1 MFNGDRLRNL
11 MATRGLSQSELARRV
26 GVSQTTIAKL
36 VAGRGYGSKHLH
48 RIARELRTTPAYLT
62 GEIDDPEE
70 DAPPPPPAPTV
81 QMVMMPVALP
91 SEEALARMFEGL
103 LEALPGLEGPE
114 LARELA
120 TLLPTA
126 LGSVRGPLIEVRSE
140 TDDAQPVLPDTADAA
155 LPLRRRA

>member
-1 MFNGDRLRNL
+1 MFDGDRLRNL

-48 RIARELRTTPAYLT
+48 LIARELRTTPAFLT

-70 DAPPPPPAPTV
+70 NAPPPPPAPTV

-91 SEEALARMFEGL
+91 SEAALVRMFEGL
-103 LEALPGLEGPE
+103 LEALPGLEGLE

-126 LGSVRGPLIEVRSE
+126 LGSVRGPLIEVRSGTNDTQPVLPE
-140 TDDAQPVLPDTADAA
+140 TDDAAPPL
-155 LPLRRRA
+155 LRRA